1 MTTELALCLAF
12 AVAAFPVSRSIAV
25 HYAIFASVN
34 LALLGITE
42 MDSSLLALLFAALA
56 AVDSFLVLA
65 GGRKILIAS
74 AFASA
79 SLSIESMLNL
89 DWLLLHVG
97 YVSAAVNS
105 AIALSLAKEFVQ
117 WMRRNYGR
125 LR

>member
-1 MTTELALCLAF
+1 MTIELALCIAAMLA
-12 AVAAFPVSRSIAV
+12 AYPVSRSVAM

-56 AVDSFLVLA
+56 AADAILVIA
-65 GGRKILIAS
+65 GGRKILIVS
-74 AFASA
+74 ALASA
-79 SLSIESMLNL
+79 SLSVESMLNL
-89 DWLLLHVG
+89 DWLLTHVG

-117 WMRRNYGR
+117 WMRGNYGR
-125 LR
+125 LQ

>member
-12 AVAAFPVSRSIAV
+12 AVAAFPVSRSIAM
-25 HYAIFASVN
+25 HYAVFASVN

-42 MDSSLLALLFAALA
+42 IDSSLLALLFAALVA
-56 AVDSFLVLA
+56 ADAILVLA
-65 GGRKILIAS
+65 SGRKILIVS

-117 WMRRNYGR
+117 WMRGNYGR